1 MKDFK
6 IRAYKSLLKKKNYF
20 IKSILF
26 TMWICIY
33 YYYILHYCAI
43 VNTNQNT
50 VWKNSSTRI
59 KIIFKTVSEQLVEKS
74 GKNQ

>member
-6 IRAYKSLLKKKNYF
+6 IKDYKSLLKKKNYF

-26 TMWICIY
+26 AMWICIY
-33 YYYILHYCAI
+33 YYYILNYCAI
-43 VNTNQNT
+43 VNINQNT
-50 VWKNSSTRI
+50 VWKNSNTRI

>member
-1 MKDFK
+1 
-6 IRAYKSLLKKKNYF
+6 
-20 IKSILF
+20 
-26 TMWICIY
+26 MWICIY